1 MYKVYSGP
9 PGSDEISPFEKEH
22 LLFKQFGSLDDAL
35 AWAYHLKRSGRVALL
50 IEGDDGTH
58 LTKREIAEY
67 INVRPDLVGAGDAR
81 S

>member
-9 PGSDEISPFEKEH
+9 PGTDTIAPLEKEH

-35 AWAYHLKRSGRVALL
+35 AWAFHLKQSGRVALL

-67 INVRPDLVGAGDAR
+67 VNARPGLVGAADAAG
-81 S
+81 